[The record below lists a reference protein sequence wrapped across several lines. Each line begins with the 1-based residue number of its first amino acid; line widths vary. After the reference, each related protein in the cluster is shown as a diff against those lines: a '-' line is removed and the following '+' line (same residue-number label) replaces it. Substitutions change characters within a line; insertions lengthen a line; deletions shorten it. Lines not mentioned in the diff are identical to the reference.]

1 MNKNGYEQEY
11 NLDIIPGLFLAFNT
25 SAYSSSQEI
34 VPLTHCSSVIIN
46 PNFPN
51 YQDNSRSD
59 DWNNHIGRIWEDL
72 FISVSLPLDGV
83 VVEVAPGDVPK
94 VGIGLANIKFHGT
107 LIIIE
112 PEKESAR
119 KIAASY
125 KKLLPHAQL
134 IVLDS
139 KLDDVV
145 SNLPKNV
152 DLIASNHPLDDMIV
166 GEYLGSSAF
175 QDFFNDHYNS
185 PAEETRR
192 IWQELELRSNINV
205 FRARVAGSWNRVLID
220 LHPKF
225 LIISQCESFFFKSN
239 GITSPD
245 IHALNVL
252 KLIKKNTDPAYY
264 QEIPVLNARINQP
277 NRWVILQKNSMKE
290 IR

>member
-1 MNKNGYEQEY
+1 MGKK
-11 NLDIIPGLFLAFNT
+11 IIIIFFVGISLGFNT
-25 SAYSSSQEI
+25 SGYASSQEI
-34 VPLTHCSSVIIN
+34 VPLTRCSSVVIDSN
-46 PNFPN
+46 SHNN
-51 YQDNSRSD
+51 EDNSRSD
-59 DWNNHIGRIWEDL
+59 NWNKHIGQIWEDL
-72 FISVSLPLDGV
+72 FLSVSLPLNGV
-83 VVEVAPGDVPK
+83 VIEVAPGDVPK
-94 VGIGLANIKFHGT
+94 VGIGLTNINFHGT

-112 PEKESAR
+112 PEKESAK
-119 KIAASY
+119 KISALY
-125 KKLLPHAQL
+125 KKLLPKAQL
-134 IVLDS
+134 IVMDS
-139 KLDDVV
+139 KLDDVI
-145 SNLPKNV
+145 NKLPKNV
-152 DLIASNHPLDDMIV
+152 DLIASNHPLDDMLV

-205 FRARVAGSWNRVLID
+205 LQARVAGSWNRVLAD

-225 LIISQCESFFFKSN
+225 LIISQYESFFFKSN
-239 GITSPD
+239 GIASPD

-277 NRWVILQKNSMKE
+277 NRWVILKKNSLKE